1 MKRAILF
8 VAFAALCGAQTTVNG
23 GRDYKGTVKAS
34 GSVSAVDFSG
44 AGSTAPA
51 KAGASGTRPTAC
63 TQGQIY
69 FATDV
74 AAGEKPYFCTGT
86 GGPGTWTQMS
96 GNATGAM
103 TTGTGAPAGSCAPP
117 MLYIDTTNQDLWYC
131 GATNTWRKPTAD
143 TSGFATVAGTNTWT
157 GYNNLS
163 GGQWRPPESTV
174 ANLPA
179 ASGNAGKVFMV
190 TDAVAAGSCT
200 SGGGS
205 LRELCRTNGS
215 SYECVGGCGSG
226 GGGGG
231 SGTTA
236 YISSLLT
243 GPDTTRTITGGT
255 HGFATAALLVGVYD
269 NASPRN
275 AISIGWTVNSS
286 TYDVTITFASPQSNY
301 SVVINGGVGP
311 QGAAGA
317 TGSAGPTGAT
327 GATGSAGPTGS
338 AGAAGAT
345 GAPGS
350 AGTNGAGYFA
360 TSATSLAIGTGST
373 AFTTQAG
380 LAYSAGARVRAS
392 STADGTNYM
401 EGLATAYSGTTLTI
415 NVTATGGSGVHA
427 DWNIN
432 LVGQPG
438 TNGVGSGTVTS
449 VGFSGGVVT
458 VTNPSGAASMTVAGT
473 SGGIPYFSSAST
485 WASSGAL
492 AANGVVL
499 GGGAGSAPTVTSA
512 DSTTTHAL
520 FATAGAPGFRAIA
533 AGDIPALNQSTT
545 GTAGGLTGS
554 ALSGDVTNSG
564 NAVTIAANA
573 VGASNIAVVNTS
585 RPLCLPLG
593 SKSASAALADS
604 DLADSDQYLVS
615 TASTLV
621 EITVRADGGTP
632 NIILGRDR
640 AGAVVNL
647 TSAALATAASGAV
660 ACANVGGTTG
670 LNGATTCSAT
680 LQNASLSAGDWIL
693 PVNGT
698 AGGVAKQMSAC
709 LTWTVN

>member
-8 VAFAALCGAQTTVNG
+8 VAFAGLCGAQTIVNG

-449 VGFSGGVVT
+449 VAFSGGLVA
-458 VTNPSGAASMTVAGT
+458 VTNPSAAASMTVAGT

-499 GGGAGSAPTVTSA
+499 GGGAGGAPTVTSA
-512 DSTTTHAL
+512 DSTGTHAL
-520 FATAGAPGFRAIA
+520 FATAAAPTFRAIA
-533 AGDIPALNQSTT
+533 AGDLPVATVRRTCIIDNDTQSATALTAAQFSGHCAIPTAATIVEVDVMG
-545 GTAGGLTGS
+545 GTQTVTGS
-554 ALSGDVTNSG
+554 ATAPTFTGTGSIQLGKYTLNTSGSVTGLLSG
-564 NAVTIAANA
+564 
-573 VGASNIAVVNTS
+573 
-585 RPLCLPLG
+585 
-593 SKSASAALADS
+593 
-604 DLADSDQYLVS
+604 
-615 TASTLV
+615 
-621 EITVRADGGTP
+621 
-632 NIILGRDR
+632 
-640 AGAVVNL
+640 
-647 TSAALATAASGAV
+647 ALATASGK
-660 ACANVGGTTG
+660 ACALTATGGTCING
-670 LNGATTCSAT
+670 LTSSAT
-680 LQNASLSAGDWIL
+680 ITISTTTLAAGD
-693 PVNGT
+693 V
-698 AGGVAKQMSAC
+698 
-709 LTWTVN
+709 